1 MSGELLQRDCCKK
14 KGEGLYLQLLYVNMV
29 QLISGEQFQI
39 ALIEYLS
46 WQKHMAKFSSIIYAR

>member
-1 MSGELLQRDCCKK
+1 MIGELLQRDCCKK

-46 WQKHMAKFSSIIYAR
+46 